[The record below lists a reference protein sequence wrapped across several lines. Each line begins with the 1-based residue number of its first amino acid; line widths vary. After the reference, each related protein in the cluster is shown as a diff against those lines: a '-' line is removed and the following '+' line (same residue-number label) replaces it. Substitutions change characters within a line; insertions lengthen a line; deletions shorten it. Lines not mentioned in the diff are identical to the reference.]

1 MNRANILTELIEI
14 LSGID
19 LHKSLVDEIIDIIAK
34 SGNELQ
40 IFKQFKKLLR
50 ILLDLGVNAIQHLE
64 FERLNEAMYSMHID
78 GKGYNLRI
86 LYAFLPSG
94 SPTLLLCFYERG
106 GKRVTDYTTYIDP
119 AKTRLKERL
128 EATENGE

>member
-1 MNRANILTELIEI
+1 MNRKNILTELKEL
-14 LSGID
+14 LSVID

-50 ILLDLGVNAIQHLE
+50 ILLDLDVNAIQHSE
-64 FERLNEAMYSMHID
+64 FERLNEILYSMHID

-86 LYAFLPSG
+86 LYAFLPNG
-94 SPTLLLCFYERG
+94 SPTLLLCFYERE
-106 GKRVTDYTTYIDP
+106 GKRITDYTTYLAP
-119 AKTRLKERL
+119 AEARFKERL